1 MAVYITELILA
12 EKNFSWVVRSMS
24 MLFGLFLIFAK
35 LSLFSFG
42 GGFVMVPIAM
52 ADMEAN
58 HWATAAELTDT
69 VAIATM
75 SPGPVGVN
83 LAVGL
88 GYKVA
93 GIEGAIAAL
102 AGITIPVTILLIL
115 VALFFFKVYK
125 HPVVTAVFYGL
136 RPVVTALIMYA
147 AVSLA
152 LKNHIILADADNMI
166 ASGYNVVLN
175 GFHFFELKSLI
186 IFSAALVILAKT
198 KVSPIFCIVFS
209 GIAGAILFR

>member
-1 MAVYITELILA
+1 MV
-12 EKNFSWVVRSMS
+12 
-24 MLFGLFLIFAK
+24 FAK

-75 SPGPVGVN
+75 SPGPIGVN

-93 GIEGAIAAL
+93 GINGAMAAL
-102 AGITIPVTILLIL
+102 AGITIPVTILLFL
-115 VALFFFKVYK
+115 VAMFFFKIYK
-125 HPVVTAVFYGL
+125 HPIVTSSFYGL

-152 LKNHIILADADNMI
+152 LKNYIILADADKML
-166 ASGYNVVLN
+166 ASGYNIVLN
-175 GFHFFELKSLI
+175 GVHYFELKSLV
-186 IFSAALVILAKT
+186 IFLVSLAVLSGT
-198 KVSPIFCIVFS
+198 KVSPVFCIIFS
-209 GIAGAILFR
+209 GIIGVILF